1 MWDSKAAAAA
11 WLSINECSLIE
22 SSNCGPRLGML
33 LWPYIH
39 RHFLGPLC
47 DTELERERGG
57 GKGHPTRNIGTTR
70 WAPTGAA
77 LPSAAV
83 IQPPACQS
91 SHAAHLRNSTHH
103 GPLHTKP
110 RNKHREPAWNFLL
123 TGALFLFCSPFWTF
137 VFAPCSHQL
146 NPWCH
151 CGIRAES
158 FWQRRA
164 SPLFPQRRR
173 PLIQTGLEAQLVGKS
188 QRVWRTSQWCCSF
201 LPHSSFLVCP
211 TCI

>member
-1 MWDSKAAAAA
+1 
-11 WLSINECSLIE
+11 
-22 SSNCGPRLGML
+22 ML

-110 RNKHREPAWNFLL
+110 RNKHRKPAWNFLL

-158 FWQRRA
+158 FWQQSLTSLPA
-164 SPLFPQRRR
+164 MQKSSYSNTTWSATGWQVTKSLVDKSEML
-173 PLIQTGLEAQLVGKS
+173 LIS
-188 QRVWRTSQWCCSF
+188 
-201 LPHSSFLVCP
+201 SSFNFPGLSYLYLTIFIIIPHICLIK
-211 TCI
+211 CQHWKK